1 MNRSNRLKGI
11 LLVILSAVIYGATP
25 CMSKYTYSHGSNAIM
40 STLLRSLLPIP
51 IILCILAAKKISV
64 KIPLK
69 TFGKLAV
76 IACFG
81 STFTSVMLNLS
92 YNYIPVGMSTTLHFV
107 YPTFVTVLCALFYRE
122 HITSSKVLALLIS
135 GGGILCFF
143 QGGNTNLTGILL
155 ALGSGLTYA
164 FFMVTVDKWGAKD
177 MHPMVFSFY
186 ICIFVSV
193 YTTIYAFLTDS
204 FTLGL
209 TPLSWI
215 YTIIVAISVSV
226 GANAFLQMGIKHT
239 GASTSAILSMF
250 EPITSVVCGV
260 LFLRES
266 LSVMKLLGC
275 ALILFAV
282 YLLTKRGTVEE

>member
-1 MNRSNRLKGI
+1 MTRSTRLKGI

-25 CMSKYTYSHGSNAIM
+25 SMSKYTYSHGSNAIM

-51 IILCILAAKKISV
+51 IILGILLYKKISI

-69 TFGKLAV
+69 NFGKLAV

-107 YPTFVTVLCALFYRE
+107 YPTFVMLLCALFYRE
-122 HITSSKVLALLIS
+122 HVTGAKVIALLIS
-135 GGGILCFF
+135 GCGILCFF

-186 ICIFVSV
+186 ICIFVSI
-193 YTTIYAFLTDS
+193 YTAIYAMITES

-209 TPLSWI
+209 TPLSWV
-215 YTIIVAISVSV
+215 YTVIVAISVSI
-226 GANAFLQMGIKHT
+226 GANAFLQMGIKYT

-250 EPITSVVCGV
+250 EPITSVICGI
-260 LFLRES
+260 LFLHES
-266 LSVMKLLGC
+266 LSIMKLLGC
-275 ALILFAV
+275 VLILFAV
-282 YLLTKRGTVEE
+282 YLLTRRGIAEE